1 MSTNI
6 VSIKKKSMVIWFSCG
21 AASAVVAKICLAKYS
36 ETHEI
41 TIARIVISNEH
52 PDNDRFARDCE
63 KWFGIRITNVWNDKY
78 ADCWEVWE
86 KEKYIVSPFGAPCT
100 TQMKKKVRLDF
111 ENAWYPDVQVFGYTK
126 EEEKRAERFRLRNPD
141 VNLLTPLIDENIS
154 KSDCLAMIKRAGI
167 DPPMMYQL
175 GFNNNNCIGCPKG
188 GMGYWNRIRIHF
200 PEVFKRMAR
209 LERSLDYAILK
220 QKGKPVFLDELSPK
234 AGRHKETVIDC
245 SLDCFRGEQYYA
257 LMDKERE
264 EKEREKQKKHKKWK
278 ERKKRKKRKKWK
290 ERKKRK
296 E

>member
-1 MSTNI
+1 ME
-6 VSIKKKSMVIWFSCG
+6 KKRMVIWFSCG
-21 AASAVVAKICLAKYS
+21 AASAVATKICLAKYS

-41 TIARIVISNEH
+41 TIARIVIANEH

-63 KWFGIRITNVWNDKY
+63 KWFGSRITNVWNDEY
-78 ADCWEVWE
+78 ADCWEVWNDLE
-86 KEKYIVSPFGAPCT
+86 YIVNIYGAPCT
-100 TQMKKKVRLDF
+100 VELKKKVRLIF
-111 ENAWYPDVQVFGYTK
+111 TCTLLPAVQVFGYTK
-126 EEEKRAERFRLRNPD
+126 EEEKRAERFRKGNPH
-141 VNLLTPLIDENIS
+141 VNLMTPLIDENIS

-167 DPPMMYQL
+167 ELPMMYRL

-234 AGRHKETVIDC
+234 AGRHKETAIDC
-245 SLDCFRGEQYYA
+245 SLDCFKGEKYYVS
-257 LMDKERE
+257 MDKERE
-264 EKEREKQKKHKKWK
+264 KKKRKKWN
-278 ERKKRKKRKKWK
+278 ERKKRKKWK